1 VFLKRQKAFCVD
13 ETFSVI
19 AILLL
24 RPAILLRSK
33 SYLIAVTDDAASPQL
48 PAQVLQS
55 LSRLYLEK
63 QPDNFTSS
71 ISGLHSPGIS
81 WKMPKAIKLGISSR
95 VELVLYAVSTAIPA
109 RTQWLAGM
117 SRSIPLSLPERFVL
131 SAWEV

>member
-48 PAQVLQS
+48 AAQVLQS
-55 LSRLYLEK
+55 WSRLYLEK

-81 WKMPKAIKLGISSR
+81 WKMPKAISWESR
-95 VELVLYAVSTAIPA
+95 PGSNWCSMPSAQRSPPGRNGLPA
-109 RTQWLAGM
+109 
-117 SRSIPLSLPERFVL
+117 
-131 SAWEV
+131 